1 MLLATMV
8 SGTVFFSGYFVWGLE
23 QAVNRK
29 ETVDVAGLNVG
40 HRGLYT
46 TVCLQCK
53 GNVFLKGYIPGLSP
67 TAPFSSTTSNPS
79 GNGH

>member
-1 MLLATMV
+1 MV
-8 SGTVFFSGYFVWGLE
+8 SGTVFFSGYFVCGLG

-29 ETVDVAGLNVG
+29 ETVDVADLNVG

-53 GNVFLKGYIPGLSP
+53 RNAF
-67 TAPFSSTTSNPS
+67 
-79 GNGH
+79 